1 MSEATLQHVMTR
13 SRTSPPRREG
23 RCIDCI
29 RGEPYPLSMRHPYQ
43 EGDIGAHEAMQ
54 PRRELGNF
62 LFVEG
67 MRKRLEEHGVVQP
80 PGTVWGLTPR
90 GK

>member
-1 MSEATLQHVMTR
+1 
-13 SRTSPPRREG
+13 
-23 RCIDCI
+23 
-29 RGEPYPLSMRHPYQ
+29 MRHPYQ
-43 EGDIGAHEAMQ
+43 EGDTGAREAMQ
-54 PRRELGNF
+54 PRRELGDF

-67 MRKRLEEHGVVQP
+67 RRKRLEEQGVVQP